1 MTPRLRAYGALLFA
15 TVVWAASFAVVRGAL
30 RDLPVFHLLALR
42 FTLGGVLLLPA
53 ALRGRGRWL
62 DPWSLSVAAALFAGF
77 ALQTSGLRTIAPSR
91 SAFLTG
97 LAVLLVP
104 PITWLLG
111 RDRPRLGSVL
121 GTICALAGLYVLY
134 LPAPGATQ
142 GRFGAGDWLTVA
154 ATFAFAC
161 HLLLVDRAVED
172 VAPARLAAVQ
182 CLAVALL
189 SAPSFAWRPPVLSE
203 FGPRALVAVLLT
215 GVLATAGAF
224 LCQFYSQQTLSAT
237 ETALVL
243 TLEPAL
249 AAWISVALGTEPF
262 AWTLVAGGALVV
274 AGMGLAQLRFG

>member
-30 RDLPVFHLLALR
+30 RDLPVFHLLAMR
-42 FTLGGVLLLPA
+42 FTLGGALLLPA
-53 ALRGRGRWL
+53 ALRGRGRWF
-62 DPWSLSVAAALFAGF
+62 DPWSLGVAAALFAGF

-121 GTICALAGLYVLY
+121 GTLCALAGLYVLY
-134 LPAPGATQ
+134 LPSPGATE
-142 GRFGAGDWLTVA
+142 GRFGVGDWLTAA
-154 ATFAFAC
+154 ATLAFAC
-161 HLLLVDRAVED
+161 HLLLVDRAVEQ
-172 VAPARLAAVQ
+172 VAPGRLAAVQ

-189 SAPSFAWRPPVLSE
+189 SAPSLVLDPPTVAE
-203 FGPRALVAVLLT
+203 FTPRALAAVLLT

-249 AAWISVALGTEPF
+249 AAWISVAMGTEPF
-262 AWTLVAGGALVV
+262 AGTLVAGGALIV